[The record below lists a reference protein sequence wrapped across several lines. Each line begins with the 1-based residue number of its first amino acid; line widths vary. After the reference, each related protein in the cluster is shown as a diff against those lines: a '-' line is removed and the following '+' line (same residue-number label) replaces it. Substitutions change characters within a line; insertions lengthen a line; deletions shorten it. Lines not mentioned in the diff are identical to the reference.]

1 MAGIGHNSD
10 DPYKVTSDELRQFI
24 ERVEALN
31 VEKAEIADQ
40 IKEVYAE
47 AKGRGYDTVVLRH
60 IVARHKKKP
69 DSIAEF
75 EAVLELYL
83 SALGEA

>member
-10 DPYKVTSDELRQFI
+10 DLYNVTVDELRQFI

-60 IVARHKKKP
+60 IVARRKKKP

-75 EAVLELYL
+75 EAVLALYL
-83 SALGEA
+83 SALGEV

>member
-47 AKGRGYDTVVLRH
+47 AKGRGYDTAVLRH
-60 IVARHKKKP
+60 IVGRRKKKP

>member
-10 DPYKVTSDELRQFI
+10 DPYNVTSDELRQFI

-60 IVARHKKKP
+60 IVGRRKKKP

>member
-10 DPYKVTSDELRQFI
+10 DPYNVTADELRQFV

-31 VEKAEIADQ
+31 VEKSEIADQ

-60 IVARHKKKP
+60 IVARRKKNP

-83 SALGEA
+83 SALGEV

>member
-10 DPYKVTSDELRQFI
+10 DPYNITSDELRQFI

-60 IVARHKKKP
+60 IVARRKKKP

-83 SALGEA
+83 SALGEV